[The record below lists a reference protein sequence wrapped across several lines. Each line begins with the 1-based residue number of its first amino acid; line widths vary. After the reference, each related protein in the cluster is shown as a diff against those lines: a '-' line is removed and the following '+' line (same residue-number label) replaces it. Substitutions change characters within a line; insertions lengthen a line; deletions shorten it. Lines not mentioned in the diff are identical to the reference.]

1 MTEQILAAKIKTLL
15 RAWFVSLLSSN
26 LFSNSTFCSRNYLS
40 Q

>member
-26 LFSNSTFCSRNYLS
+26 LLIVLFFHEII
-40 Q
+40 